1 MLTISYRNLLNKLL
15 SLKVYFA
22 HKVPFVLKINFAK
35 QKNMGFTPPACT
47 AAQARVSPSCICAH
61 GEHSVLVSFSEPHYP
76 MREEK

>member
-47 AAQARVSPSCICAH
+47 AAQARVSPSCICAN

>member
-35 QKNMGFTPPACT
+35 QKDIYSSCMHS
-47 AAQARVSPSCICAH
+47 SPGKGLTLLHLC
-61 GEHSVLVSFSEPHYP
+61 
-76 MREEK
+76 